1 MANLIDDTI
10 RDGNKITVLTALPRG
25 IAIKALKKANLSPLF
40 QGRIDPENLV
50 SPLHLTDFKTI
61 STAAAASSVQGQ
73 SAQMKSNNDALRT
86 QRATGVPGLEER
98 NSSKSVSSLGDREG
112 LRFDGAAV
120 IKCCGLMR
128 KPGGGSSYYH
138 VACSSFFI
146 ISGSRYVTHIWLST
160 TSPLMHPDFSF
171 CSALSS
177 L

>member
-1 MANLIDDTI
+1 LSRSSVLDTLKMNKPSTAYTNCDATQLISLHFYSIRPGVANLIDDTI

-61 STAAAASSVQGQ
+61 STAAAASSVQAQ
-73 SAQMKSNNDALRT
+73 SAQMKSNNEALRT

-128 KPGGGSSYYH
+128 KPGG
-138 VACSSFFI
+138 AICS
-146 ISGSRYVTHIWLST
+146 
-160 TSPLMHPDFSF
+160 
-171 CSALSS
+171 
-177 L
+177 